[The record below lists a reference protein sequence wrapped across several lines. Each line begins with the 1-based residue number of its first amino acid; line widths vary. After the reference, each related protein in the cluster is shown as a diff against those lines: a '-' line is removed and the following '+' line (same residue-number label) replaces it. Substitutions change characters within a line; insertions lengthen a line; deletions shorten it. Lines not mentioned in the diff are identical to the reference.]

1 MHEENDRKSEAESRN
16 DVELEEAL
24 DGLRNGK
31 GVPSGGAEQTKE
43 RCQGGW
49 RILGRR
55 WPARMRREERSPSCN
70 FSNIVFFFGNRRN
83 AKRNKGGRNN
93 S

>member
-1 MHEENDRKSEAESRN
+1 MKRTAEKVRQKVKND
-16 DVELEEAL
+16 ELEEAL
-24 DGLRNGK
+24 DGLRNGE

-55 WPARMRREERSPSCN
+55 WPARMRRKERSPSCN
-70 FSNIVFFFGNRRN
+70 FSIILGCFVEQKERKKKSRG
-83 AKRNKGGRNN
+83 KK
-93 S
+93 

>member
-55 WPARMRREERSPSCN
+55 WPARMRRKERSPSCN
-70 FSNIVFFFGNRRN
+70 FSNILGCFWEQKERKKKSRG
-83 AKRNKGGRNN
+83 KK
-93 S
+93 

>member
-24 DGLRNGK
+24 DGLRNEK

-55 WPARMRREERSPSCN
+55 WPARMRRKERSPSCI
-70 FSNIVFFFGNRRN
+70 FSNIQCCFGEQRER
-83 AKRNKGGRNN
+83 KKKSRGKK
-93 S
+93 

>member
-1 MHEENDRKSEAESRN
+1 MNEENDRKSEAESRN

-24 DGLRNGK
+24 DGLKNGK

-55 WPARMRREERSPSCN
+55 RPARMRRKERSPSCN
-70 FSNIVFFFGNRRN
+70 FSNILCFFGEQKERKKKSRG
-83 AKRNKGGRNN
+83 KK
-93 S
+93 